1 MNLKKHIFMLY
12 SWAWSRKRNVF
23 QKRLIYFMQYRFIP
37 LSLSLCVLLGLCA
50 CEKKTDQTFPEK
62 KPSGVIFGNGFV
74 RGISMTTLKNKYASF
89 VKKVHVYSHKRVKKG
104 QLILEYDDHTLRTQ
118 IAKLNHEIAE
128 LEKTL
133 DQKKLSLKIKQ
144 IDPLPS
150 DYRNILWKQFAA
162 EQLQKRLHHES
173 KVYRSLFH
181 KQALSELD
189 YLRKQEEFECA
200 DAEFKRLAA
209 DRKRVLKGLDKLY
222 IRSVEMDIELLQ
234 LKIANRR
241 AECALLEEER
251 KYYRITAPYDGYCI
265 TNSDTVHG
273 YDAAG
278 TAAVSVH
285 KDHKKII
292 YAYFDE
298 DHINLIHEGMK
309 GRFRSSQHGLK
320 YGYFPVTVT
329 EVKRGRTVTADR
341 NIFLVKFRIDKEI
354 VPLRIESAGRVE
366 LVLQ

>member
-1 MNLKKHIFMLY
+1 MAAI
-12 SWAWSRKRNVF
+12 KRIKVGTASCGIAAGAGQVF
-23 QKRLIYFMQYRFIP
+23 D
-37 LSLSLCVLLGLCA
+37 A
-50 CEKKTDQTFPEK
+50 
-62 KPSGVIFGNGFV
+62 
-74 RGISMTTLKNKYASF
+74 LKNAATDVPVIGVGCFGHCYAEPIVEVECEDGTSVF
-89 VKKVHVYSHKRVKKG
+89 YSKVKPEDAAG
-104 QLILEYDDHTLRTQ
+104 ILNLTEEGRFS
-118 IAKLNHEIAE
+118 IPARRAE

-181 KQALSELD
+181 KQAVSELD
-189 YLRKQEEFECA
+189 YLRKQEEFDSA
-200 DAEFKRLAA
+200 DAEFKRIAA

-222 IRSVEMDIELLQ
+222 IRSAEMELELQQ
-234 LKIANRR
+234 LKLAHRKK
-241 AECALLEEER
+241 ELALLEEER
-251 KYYRITAPYDGYCI
+251 KYYKITAPYDGYCI

-273 YDAAG
+273 YDAVG
-278 TAAVSVH
+278 TSAVSVH

-309 GRFRSSQHGLK
+309 GSFRSSQHGLK